1 MIMYGSFA
9 QSSAYNVIL
18 VTKEI
23 QNVDVDLI
31 IDIILA
37 TDQC

>member
-1 MIMYGSFA
+1 MMCGSFA
-9 QSSAYNVIL
+9 QKSAYDFIL
-18 VTKEI
+18 LTKEI